1 MNTQLLT
8 IVLYN
13 IVSFY
18 RMYWRHGIHLNV
30 PITRGGGADLRAT
43 AQPLG
48 VYTELTGQERERQQ
62 YQACIDHA
70 LFFKNRERRI
80 RDGMKERDRDGLLI
94 IWNDGTERYCSI
106 CSESISVFKPEP
118 AIARH
123 RHEDSADWRAGILN
137 DSHLYPCHTC
147 HRSPHTFDI
156 AGLNTPWTGGRIPI
170 MATSSTLYQWQGPR
184 HRTGYTGD
192 PFHIERV
199 SVAGA
204 RVRDLGHALSVGYFG
219 LGIPVDILII
229 CGLNDVDQ
237 GRSAH
242 EIMCDFAMLQEAVE
256 MNLPTSTITIAT
268 LPLPPKLCR
277 FPGDNTFRPHDFVN
291 KLNILVDL
299 NMAILRFNAR
309 NSRRLQSPTD
319 LAPTYHTRGLKTRY
333 GAGRRQIGPRNLLET
348 VTAHKFSSW
357 RERIPFRMLHLN
369 EMTMLSMGKA
379 GVQFFKAFYGLIPRI
394 PRALGGRR
402 GGQGRRHDDFLSA
415 IVIDDT
421 NEEEHAAENEEMEDA
436 AERVAAVGQ
445 AVDNMQI

>member
-62 YQACIDHA
+62 YQACINHA

-80 RDGMKERDRDGLLI
+80 RDGMKERNRDGLLI

-170 MATSSTLYQWQGPR
+170 MATSSTLY
-184 HRTGYTGD
+184 
-192 PFHIERV
+192 
-199 SVAGA
+199 
-204 RVRDLGHALSVGYFG
+204 
-219 LGIPVDILII
+219 
-229 CGLNDVDQ
+229 
-237 GRSAH
+237 
-242 EIMCDFAMLQEAVE
+242 
-256 MNLPTSTITIAT
+256 
-268 LPLPPKLCR
+268 
-277 FPGDNTFRPHDFVN
+277 
-291 KLNILVDL
+291 
-299 NMAILRFNAR
+299 
-309 NSRRLQSPTD
+309 
-319 LAPTYHTRGLKTRY
+319 
-333 GAGRRQIGPRNLLET
+333 
-348 VTAHKFSSW
+348 
-357 RERIPFRMLHLN
+357 
-369 EMTMLSMGKA
+369 
-379 GVQFFKAFYGLIPRI
+379 
-394 PRALGGRR
+394 
-402 GGQGRRHDDFLSA
+402 
-415 IVIDDT
+415 
-421 NEEEHAAENEEMEDA
+421 
-436 AERVAAVGQ
+436 
-445 AVDNMQI
+445 